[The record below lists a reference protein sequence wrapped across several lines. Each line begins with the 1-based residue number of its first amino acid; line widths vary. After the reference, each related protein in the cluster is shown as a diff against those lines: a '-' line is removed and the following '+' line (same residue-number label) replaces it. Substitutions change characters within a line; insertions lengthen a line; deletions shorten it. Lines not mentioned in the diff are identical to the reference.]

1 MPAPANR
8 SRPAR
13 PSVRALRPLRLRLL
27 RSLALVALAAPAT
40 LAAAQVFPPDAWLVR
55 ERIDAETGADTS
67 LAILGAAVDPRQN
80 DGAIALRCS
89 PDAPEGFQAFIDFD
103 TFHGNEGVFEVG
115 AAWEDADAEA
125 LPLATSADLSA
136 GFVLAADKL
145 AFVRDL
151 RTRGRLA
158 VLLIDAQ
165 DVPSTYLWE
174 LPDGAALDD
183 LACLP

>member
-1 MPAPANR
+1 MLPFSIRRR
-8 SRPAR
+8 SAR
-13 PSVRALRPLRLRLL
+13 SPSHLRFLATVLA
-27 RSLALVALAAPAT
+27 SLAFAAPAT
-40 LAAAQVFPPDAWLVR
+40 RAVAQVFPPDAWLVR

-67 LAILGAAVDPRQN
+67 LAILGAAVDPGGN

-89 PDAPEGFQAFIDFD
+89 PDALEGFQVFIDFD
-103 TFHGNEGVFEVG
+103 AFHGNEGVFEVG
-115 AAWEDADAEA
+115 AAWGDADAEA

-145 AFVRDL
+145 AFVRHL
-151 RTRGRLA
+151 RTRERLA

-165 DVPSTYLWE
+165 DLPASYLWE
-174 LPDGAALDD
+174 LPDGAALDG